1 MNSIKYI
8 LMFTFLILWGCKN
21 DTKEDSNTAV
31 KKERNEM
38 IYVSKAQF
46 DNANMEFG
54 SLVEKPFVQTVNT
67 NGIIDVPP
75 KNMAVISAF
84 SGGYIKNT
92 PFMVGDKINKG
103 QRLVTLEN
111 PEFISMQQSYLET
124 AEQLTYLNSEYE
136 RQKTMLEENITSQ
149 KNFLKAESEYKM
161 AVGRSNSLRKSLQML
176 NINPASVLDGN
187 IVSQVNIYSPIEGYI
202 TKVLV
207 NTGSYVSPADE
218 IMEIMNTDLIHLELN
233 VFEKNL
239 LQLKKGQEILFKVPE
254 ASQQVYKG
262 SVQLVGT
269 TIDPKTRVAKIYGRI
284 DEKGGAHFASGMFVE
299 ADIIIESSLH
309 LALPE
314 DAVVELEDKSYVLLL
329 KGENEDEYE
338 LHPIEVKIEV
348 NNKGFT
354 SFKNELPLDGKFLT
368 RGGFVLLQSENEEEA
383 N

>member
-8 LMFTFLILWGCKN
+8 LMLTFLILWGCKN
-21 DTKEDSNTAV
+21 ETEKDSSTAAQ
-31 KKERNEM
+31 KERSEM

-54 SLVEKPFVQTVNT
+54 SLVEKSFVQTVNT

-92 PFMVGDKINKG
+92 PYMVGDKINKG
-103 QRLVTLEN
+103 ERLVTIEN
-111 PEFISMQQSYLET
+111 PEFINMQQSYLET
-124 AEQLTYLNSEYE
+124 AEELTYLKSEYE

-161 AVGRSNSLRKSLQML
+161 AVGKSNSLRKSLQML
-176 NINPASVLDGN
+176 NINPASVLNGN
-187 IVSQVNIYSPIEGYI
+187 IVSEVNIYSPIEGYI

-207 NTGSYVSPADE
+207 NTGGYVSLADE
-218 IMEIMNTDLIHLELN
+218 IMEIMNTDLIHLQLN

-254 ASQQVYKG
+254 ASHQIYKG

-299 ADIIIESSLH
+299 ADIIIEASQH

-314 DAVVELEDKSYVLLL
+314 DAVVELENKNYVLLL
-329 KGENEDEYE
+329 KGEDEEAYE
-338 LHPIEVKIEV
+338 LHPIEIKIDA

-354 SFKNELPLDGKFLT
+354 TFKNELPSNGKYLT
-368 RGGFVLLQSENEEEA
+368 KGGFVLLQSENEEEA
-383 N
+383 H